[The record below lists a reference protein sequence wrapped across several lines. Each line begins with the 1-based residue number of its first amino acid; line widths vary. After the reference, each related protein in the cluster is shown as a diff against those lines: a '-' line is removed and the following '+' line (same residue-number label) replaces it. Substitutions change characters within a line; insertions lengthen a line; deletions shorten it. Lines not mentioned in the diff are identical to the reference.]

1 MWCRRRRQESASFE
15 AVAAGRARPGEPG
28 KRLDVCR
35 QGGRSRP
42 PLAARPARTAGG
54 GVARG
59 RSDAERPVCQ
69 ARRTFCKFR
78 SAARWRP
85 MTFDNCALSRAAARI
100 AKASDKDAVIGRH
113 GFGSSGR
120 ASPGREQTGRARRLP
135 DADKAR
141 LGAQGPARPA
151 SYRWPARS
159 LVSAA
164 LWQRA
169 APFLGKRLAFG
180 KGCCGG
186 AGCAAGGR
194 GAAQGAGQRMQS
206 P

>member
-1 MWCRRRRQESASFE
+1 MWCRRRRQGCVVE
-15 AVAAGRARPGEPG
+15 AVAAGRARLGEPG

-42 PLAARPARTAGG
+42 PWRSRRTAGG
-54 GVARG
+54 GVARPDLTPSVPSVKRG
-59 RSDAERPVCQ
+59 AHG
-69 ARRTFCKFR
+69 FR
-78 SAARWRP
+78 SAARRP

-113 GFGSSGR
+113 GFGQRR
-120 ASPGREQTGRARRLP
+120 ASPGRSRQGRARRLP

-169 APFLGKRLAFG
+169 APFLEAAKAFG
-180 KGCCGG
+180 KGAAAAARAVPL
-186 AGCAAGGR
+186 AGEVLRRAQASGCRARDAAGAR
-194 GAAQGAGQRMQS
+194 
-206 P
+206 